1 MSTDTF
7 GWFGKFSAAGFFI
20 LGALY
25 LVDILFAEVWA
36 FSAFWTLVVAL
47 VAGIGAL
54 ALYFGHDPTD
64 KRARETR
71 ART

>member
-1 MSTDTF
+1 M
-7 GWFGKFSAAGFFI
+7 
-20 LGALY
+20 
-25 LVDILFAEVWA
+25 FAEVWA